1 MNKYFFLIFA
11 LLPLFSF
18 GQKNIPVG
26 QGVLKIDFAKLP
38 TLQFYSDTN
47 LAAPSRTINITKN
60 QSEEYI
66 IPHQTEDNTWFKPEQ
81 LFFEYDIFLIRVD
94 TVVGNWYKI
103 VTNSATGEMLWTKA
117 DTVKQFIKWQTF
129 LLKSISSVDKG
140 DFNLDIKTLPSDKG
154 TTIKKIESTD
164 CFKVLEVK
172 GDWIKIKT
180 NTELECSESK
190 KPVKSGWIRWRQN
203 NRLTIGY
210 ALTS

>member
-1 MNKYFFLIFA
+1 MIRFFLFFL
-11 LLPLFSF
+11 LLPMFSS

-26 QGVLKIDFAKLP
+26 KGVLKIDFVKLP
-38 TLQFYSDTN
+38 ELQFYLDTN
-47 LAAPSRTINITKN
+47 QKSPSRKITIIKN

-66 IPHQTEDNTWFKPEQ
+66 IQNQTEADTWFKPEQ

-94 TVVGNWYKI
+94 TVIGNWYRVI
-103 VTNSATGEMLWTKA
+103 VNSATAEMLWTNTESIK
-117 DTVKQFIKWQTF
+117 KFIPWQTF
-129 LLKSISSVDKG
+129 LKEVSSIDKG
-140 DFNLDIKTLPSDKG
+140 DFNLDIKTAASDKS

-190 KPVKSGWIRWRQN
+190 RPVKTGWIRWRQN
-203 NRLTIGY
+203 NKLTVNY
-210 ALTS
+210 ALIL